1 MQFLSWASRVKPP
14 AHEQRKLPTVLRQV
28 PCVQRLG
35 KALHSFTSVVWEH
48 QMSSNHPDRHLNSKP
63 VPEWCPLPIL
73 WAPSAQTH
81 LYRRAGLTGSPCWQS
96 PSRGDTGW

>member
-1 MQFLSWASRVKPP
+1 
-14 AHEQRKLPTVLRQV
+14 
-28 PCVQRLG
+28 
-35 KALHSFTSVVWEH
+35 
-48 QMSSNHPDRHLNSKP
+48 MSSNHPDRHLNSKP

-96 PSRGDTGW
+96 PARGDTGW